1 MFLSIKKRSKHI
13 IKAQMSKRFN
23 QIYFQSMRI
32 DDKENIT
39 I

>member
-13 IKAQMSKRFN
+13 IKALMSKRFK
-23 QIYFQSMRI
+23 QIYFHSMRI

>member
-13 IKAQMSKRFN
+13 IKAQRSKRFK

-32 DDKENIT
+32 GDKENIT